1 MIRAG
6 NSVHLTPPPFP
17 NALYGKK
24 MKGDASKVFKV
35 LHQVK
40 VNNPHL
46 DMIKQVP
53 VYAKFVKELCTV
65 KRGKKGLPR
74 KTCQDPGCP
83 TILITIGETQIEKA
97 LLDLVSMLTS

>member
-1 MIRAG
+1 MIRVG

-24 MKGDASKVFKV
+24 MKGDALKVFKV

-46 DMIKQVP
+46 DMIKQVL

-65 KRGKKGLPR
+65 KRGLNMER
-74 KTCQDPGCP
+74 KAFLAKHVRIRVIPP
-83 TILITIGETQIEKA
+83 
-97 LLDLVSMLTS
+97 SR